1 MSIDDLYRVEV
12 VADKNGRLRQAGTI
26 ESTEGQAIIDI
37 RARAE
42 TDLFFFCY
50 FVLGR
55 DYLTPTLH
63 APVCRWLTTTPP
75 VRKMLLLPRRH
86 AKTSIVSHGLPLHI
100 LIQPEENNIYM
111 PGLAGCNMKIL
122 MAGEVEKRASEN
134 MGVIRAVFEQNYRFR
149 GLWPH
154 LCWENPR
161 RQASAWNNT
170 SLVIPRNVHF
180 PDPSIRAAGAGGA
193 ITGTRPHVAIKD
205 DIVSEEAANSPQV
218 MQNAIDWHQNTRALY
233 EDQNTSLEMI
243 IGTRWA
249 VRDLYSHIIEN
260 DPTVE
265 VMIRS
270 IIEDGKPIYPEAFT
284 MEMIEQLRSPAGVG
298 PSMFALMYMNN
309 VGDPDLVDFPEGELR
324 FFRRDGNV
332 ITFDEDYRDHVAEK
346 RVKNDALD
354 LPHRGMR
361 VNEAIDR
368 HLSNREQYFRYNT
381 WRNQHHDL

>member
-1 MSIDDLYRVEV
+1 MENEILYDVELV
-12 VADKNGRLRQAGTI
+12 TDRKGNIRQAGTVDPAG
-26 ESTEGQAIIDI
+26 EAI
-37 RARAE
+37 RKARLKAE
-42 TDLFFFCY
+42 KDLYFFCKV
-50 FVLGR
+50 VLKR

-63 APVCRWLTTTPP
+63 GPVCDWLTKTPP

-100 LIQPEENNIYM
+100 LIQPAENNLYW
-111 PGLAGCNMKIL
+111 PGLAGCDMKIL
-122 MAGEVEKRASEN
+122 MAGEVEKRAAEN
-134 MGVIRAVFEQNYRFR
+134 MGVIRMVFEQNPIFR

-218 MQNAIDWHQNTRALY
+218 MQNAIDWHRNTRALY
-233 EDQNTSLEMI
+233 EDQDRSLEYI

-249 VRDLYSHIIEN
+249 VNDLYSHIVQT

-265 VMIRS
+265 HMIRS
-270 IIEDGKPIYPEAFT
+270 IIEDGRPIYPEAFS
-284 MEMIEQLRSPAGVG
+284 MEVIEQLRASMGV
-298 PSMFALMYMNN
+298 MFALMYMNN
-309 VGDPDLVDFPEGELR
+309 VGDPDLVDFPESELR
-324 FFRRDGNV
+324 FFRREGSV
-332 ITFDEDYRDHVAEK
+332 LLFDEDYRDNSLEK
-346 RVKNDALD
+346 KMTEVVYDSK
-354 LPHRGMR
+354 RGMT
-361 VNEAIDR
+361 VANAIDEY
-368 HLSNREQYFRYNT
+368 LSGRDMFFKYNRRKNSDF
-381 WRNQHHDL
+381 